1 MAVKKKA
8 VAKKAPAKKA
18 VAKKTTVKKAAVKK
32 KAAPVKK
39 KAAFAGPPRAGEWI
53 TGPNDVY
60 PLCGPVAVANSLLAA
75 TGVVASNGDIERLYR
90 AAGGHGDSGADMEDL
105 IAAVAAE
112 GLAGYRLAST
122 CKLTNDSY
130 IRTARPGEVWPGL
143 VLLLSLDDVPVWH
156 AAATAPDGAVISWGE
171 TTTISELSAR
181 VEDAWSLTWHGEV

>member
-39 KAAFAGPPRAGEWI
+39 KAAFAGPPRGGEWI

-60 PLCGPVAVANSLLAA
+60 PLCGPVAVANDLLAA

-105 IAAVAAE
+105 LTAAMAE
-112 GLAGYRLAST
+112 GLGGYRVAGYRHA
-122 CKLTNDSY
+122 
-130 IRTARPGEVWPGL
+130 TAAGMWPLPGL
-143 VLLLSLDDVPVWH
+143 VLLLSLDDVPDVWH
-156 AAATAPDGAVISWGE
+156 AAATAPDGRVISWGE
-171 TTTISELSAR
+171 TTTISEMSAS
-181 VEDAWSLTWHGEV
+181 VEDAWSLTWHGEM

>member
-39 KAAFAGPPRAGEWI
+39 KAAFAGPPRDGEWI

-90 AAGGHGDSGADMEDL
+90 AAGGHGDSGADLKDL
-105 IAAVAAE
+105 IAAAMAE
-112 GLAGYRLAST
+112 GLAGYRLADYRHAST
-122 CKLTNDSY
+122 D
-130 IRTARPGEVWPGL
+130 VWPGL
-143 VLLLSLDDVPVWH
+143 VLLLSIDDVPVWH
-156 AAATAPDGAVISWGE
+156 AAATAPDGRVISWGE

-181 VEDAWSLTWHGEV
+181 VEDAWSLTWHGEVT

>member
-39 KAAFAGPPRAGEWI
+39 KAAFAGPPRDGEWI

-90 AAGGHGDSGADMEDL
+90 AAGGHGDSGSDMEAL
-105 IAAVAAE
+105 MAAAATE
-112 GLAGYRLAST
+112 GLAGYRLAS
-122 CKLTNDSY
+122 Y
-130 IRTARPGEVWPGL
+130 PHATAWGPGL
-143 VLLLSLDDVPVWH
+143 VLLLSLEDVPDVWH
-156 AAATAPDGAVISWGE
+156 VAATDVGGRVISWGE
-171 TTTISELSAR
+171 TTTISEMSAR
-181 VEDAWSLTWHGEV
+181 VEDAWSLTWHGEM

>member
-1 MAVKKKA
+1 MAAKKTTVKKTAAKKT

-18 VAKKTTVKKAAVKK
+18 VAKK

-39 KAAFAGPPRAGEWI
+39 KAAFAGPPRGGEWI

-105 IAAVAAE
+105 MASAAAE
-112 GLAGYRLAST
+112 GVAGCRVAGYQ
-122 CKLTNDSY
+122 KV
-130 IRTARPGEVWPGL
+130 IVPGTSVIAPGL
-143 VLLLSLDDVPVWH
+143 VLLLSIDDVPVWH
-156 AAATAPDGAVISWGE
+156 AAATAPDGRVISWGE
-171 TTTISELSAR
+171 TTTISELSAS
-181 VEDAWSLTWHGEV
+181 VEDAWSLTWHGEM

>member
-1 MAVKKKA
+1 MAAKKKA
-8 VAKKAPAKKA
+8 PVKKAAAKKTVAKKAPAKKA
-18 VAKKTTVKKAAVKK
+18 VAKK

-39 KAAFAGPPRAGEWI
+39 KAAFAGPPRDGEWI

-90 AAGGHGDSGADMEDL
+90 AAGGHGDSGADMDDL
-105 IAAVAAE
+105 IAAAAAE
-112 GLAGYRLAST
+112 GLAGYRLAS
-122 CKLTNDSY
+122 Y
-130 IRTARPGEVWPGL
+130 RHATAWGPGL

>member
-1 MAVKKKA
+1 MAAKKTTVKKAAAKKT

-18 VAKKTTVKKAAVKK
+18 VAKK

-39 KAAFAGPPRAGEWI
+39 KAAFAGPPRGGEWI

-90 AAGGHGDSGADMEDL
+90 VAGGHGDSGADMEAL
-105 IAAVAAE
+105 MAAAAAE
-112 GLAGYRLAST
+112 GLAGCRVAGYQKVIT
-122 CKLTNDSY
+122 
-130 IRTARPGEVWPGL
+130 PGTSVIAPGL

-156 AAATAPDGAVISWGE
+156 AAATAADGRVISWGE

-181 VEDAWSLTWHGEV
+181 VEDAWSLTWHGEM

>member
-1 MAVKKKA
+1 MAAKKTTVKKTAAKKT

-18 VAKKTTVKKAAVKK
+18 VAKK

-39 KAAFAGPPRAGEWI
+39 KAAFAGPPRDGEWI

-112 GLAGYRLAST
+112 GLAGCRLAGYRLASD
-122 CKLTNDSY
+122 LDV
-130 IRTARPGEVWPGL
+130 RPGL
-143 VLLLSLDDVPVWH
+143 VLLLSIDDVPVWH
-156 AAATAPDGAVISWGE
+156 AAATAPDGRVISWGE
-171 TTTISELSAR
+171 TTTISEMSAR
-181 VEDAWSLTWHGEV
+181 VEDAWSLTWHGEVT